1 MAEALERTM
10 DKYGFSKFKCD
21 KCDFEA
27 IDKLFMKKHHCG
39 KNPKSRPDK
48 KSSWTC
54 DECGRIYQNQSSLL
68 CHINS
73 VHKQIRHKCD
83 TCNQLF
89 KSHGA
94 LHNHIQLKHEKRRFT
109 CTVEGCSA
117 DFGTKQGM
125 QKHVNAVH
133 LGLKP
138 YQCEICDKTFAEKT
152 QMMSHI
158 QNVHT
163 NVKKIKCQFCPEMFK
178 NERYLNSHMK
188 VHVKKFRCDQ
198 CDFGTNDKGVLK
210 RHQDTIHREKGCK
223 CKHCDLF
230 FKTSKELFVHIMD
243 FHSPR
248 GSVVKQVVK
257 MAPPGPPKSQESPGP
272 QYGQGPR
279 GSPAGPPGPPGPLGP
294 QEPQRLAGPFGPP
307 GSLGPQE
314 PQRPPGPSGSPGP
327 TTVIVNMDN
336 VIVLNEVK
344 TEVIKTEPIDQN

>member
-1 MAEALERTM
+1 MGEALERTM

-27 IDKLFMKKHHCG
+27 IDKLFMKKHFCG
-39 KNPKSRPDK
+39 DPKKRPVK

-94 LHNHIQLKHEKRRFT
+94 LHNHIQVKHEKRRFE
-109 CTVEGCSA
+109 CTVEGCNA

-125 QKHVNAVH
+125 KKHVNAVH

-138 YQCEICDKTFAEKT
+138 HQCEMCDKTFAEKT

-163 NVKKIKCQFCPEMFK
+163 NVKKLKCKLCPELFK

-188 VHVKKFRCDQ
+188 VHVKKFTCDQ
-198 CDFGTNDKGVLK
+198 CDFGTNDKGVMK
-210 RHQDTIHREKGCK
+210 RHKDMIHTEKGCK
-223 CKHCDLF
+223 CKGCDLF
-230 FKTSKELFVHIMD
+230 FTNSKDLYNHIMD

-248 GSVVKQVVK
+248 ATMKKDVKIEPS
-257 MAPPGPPKSQESPGP
+257 APLAFYSPG
-272 QYGQGPR
+272 
-279 GSPAGPPGPPGPLGP
+279 S
-294 QEPQRLAGPFGPP
+294 
-307 GSLGPQE
+307 S
-314 PQRPPGPSGSPGP
+314 
-327 TTVIVNMDN
+327 TVI
-336 VIVLNEVK
+336 IK
-344 TEVIKTEPIDQN
+344 TEIKTEPIDQT